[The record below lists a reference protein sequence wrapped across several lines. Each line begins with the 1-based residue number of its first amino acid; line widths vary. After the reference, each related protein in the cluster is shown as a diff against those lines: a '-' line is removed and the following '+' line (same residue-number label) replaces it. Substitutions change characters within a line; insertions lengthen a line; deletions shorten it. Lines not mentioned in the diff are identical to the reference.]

1 MKNGMTDAASLLH
14 PSFRFCFDV
23 YFDDLIRR
31 AVQDPAQSAEGDHGD
46 VPSLFQRVQRSVV
59 NAALEQLIL
68 RHALLRHG
76 PP

>member
-1 MKNGMTDAASLLH
+1 MPGAHGMTDAASLRR
-14 PSFRFCFDV
+14 PSFRF

-68 RHALLRHG
+68 RHTLLRHG